1 MLSDKDGDQISME
14 ILKTVDGRVYYY
26 MQYLSIQWMGEP
38 LDAIG
43 NTIGDTLTLLYSRKS
58 HLKKEIERYTWKS

>member
-26 MQYLSIQWMGEP
+26 MQYLSIQWMDEP
-38 LDAIG
+38 LDAVG
-43 NTIGDTLTLLYSRKS
+43 RTIGEALTKLFKRKYE
-58 HLKKEIERYTWKS
+58 LRRWKN

>member
-1 MLSDKDGDQISME
+1 MLSDKDGDRITME

-26 MQYLSIQWMGEP
+26 MQYLSIQWMDEP

-43 NTIGDTLTLLYSRKS
+43 QTIGEALTKLFKRKYE
-58 HLKKEIERYTWKS
+58 LRRWKS

>member
-26 MQYLSIQWMGEP
+26 MQYLSIQWMDEP
-38 LDAIG
+38 LDAVG
-43 NTIGDTLTLLYSRKS
+43 RTIGEALTKLFKRKYE
-58 HLKKEIERYTWKS
+58 LRRWKS

>member
-26 MQYLSIQWMGEP
+26 MQYLSIQWMDEP
-38 LDAIG
+38 LDAVG
-43 NTIGDTLTLLYSRKS
+43 RTIGEALTRLFKRKYE
-58 HLKKEIERYTWKS
+58 LRRWKN

>member
-26 MQYLSIQWMGEP
+26 MQYLSIKWMDEP

-43 NTIGDTLTLLYSRKS
+43 QTIGETLTKLFKRKYE
-58 HLKKEIERYTWKS
+58 LKRWRV

>member
-26 MQYLSIQWMGEP
+26 MQYLSIQWMNEP
-38 LDAIG
+38 LDAVG
-43 NTIGDTLTLLYSRKS
+43 QTIGETLTKLFKRKYE
-58 HLKKEIERYTWKS
+58 LRRWKS